1 MGRYRSVI
9 RVDISDHLPSSLR
22 MNTRTLRGLPV
33 VALLTLGLPAAS
45 SAQTFEACRVPS
57 VGVIYMINVGDAPT
71 ACLDPSHVQFS
82 WTEGGAPADGSITT
96 AKLADGAVT
105 SAKIAD
111 GIVSEADLAANSVG
125 AAESGLEV
133 VITNSSDVQA
143 LSQTLVSNCP
153 AGKRAISGGYHLTA
167 VSGGNIPDFTTT
179 FNGPTTDNLGW
190 QVVGRYSALGWS
202 WRVFAICVLD

>member
-1 MGRYRSVI
+1 MVRTSSVLVAALAI
-9 RVDISDHLPSSLR
+9 GLTVDA
-22 MNTRTLRGLPV
+22 TAV
-33 VALLTLGLPAAS
+33 

-71 ACLDPSHVQFS
+71 ECLDPSHVPFT

-96 AKLADGAVT
+96 AKLAANAVT
-105 SAKIAD
+105 SVKIAD
-111 GIVSEADLAANSVG
+111 GAVSEADLAASSVG
-125 AAESGLEV
+125 VSELGLEV
-133 VITNSSDVQA
+133 VITTSNDVQA
-143 LSQTLVSNCP
+143 LSQTLVSSCP

-179 FNGPTTDNLGW
+179 FAGPTTDNTGW

-202 WRVFAICVLD
+202 WRIFAVCILD